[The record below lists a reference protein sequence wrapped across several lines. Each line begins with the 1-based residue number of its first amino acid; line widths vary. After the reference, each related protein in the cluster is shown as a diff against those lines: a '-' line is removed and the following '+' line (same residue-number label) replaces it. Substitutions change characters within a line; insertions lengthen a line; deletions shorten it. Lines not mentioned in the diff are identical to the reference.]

1 MTSTTDRKITTVTVQ
16 RSTHRR
22 LKELRPYES
31 MSFDDLIS
39 EMVDV
44 YEQESDLS

>member
-1 MTSTTDRKITTVTVQ
+1 MAPATSERETTTVTVH

-22 LKELRPYES
+22 LKEVRPFES

-39 EMVDV
+39 EMADV
-44 YEQESDLS
+44 YEQER